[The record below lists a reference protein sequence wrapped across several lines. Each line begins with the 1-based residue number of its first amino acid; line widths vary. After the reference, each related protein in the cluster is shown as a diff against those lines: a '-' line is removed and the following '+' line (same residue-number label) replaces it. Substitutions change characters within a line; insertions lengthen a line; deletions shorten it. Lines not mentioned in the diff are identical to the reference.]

1 MERCIGEVFEFEGK
15 KLKVEESKGICC
27 DGCYFYDKICK
38 ENETGVCS
46 YDCRTDSKNVIF
58 KDITDI

>member
-1 MERCIGEVFEFEGK
+1 MERKIGEIFEFEGK

-27 DGCYFYDKICK
+27 YECYFYDKICK